1 MSHHRSR
8 EPSSRTVKGPRPEPS
23 LRPRPHC
30 VGGWPSRLACQARG
44 DAGGGAMRVLCADAT
59 AETTVDQLTDRGHT
73 CVVEPDLKA
82 TDLAERIKGYDVLVV
97 RSTKVKADVF

>member
-1 MSHHRSR
+1 MQ
-8 EPSSRTVKGPRPEPS
+8 E
-23 LRPRPHC
+23 
-30 VGGWPSRLACQARG
+30 
-44 DAGGGAMRVLCADAT
+44 GGAMRVLCADAT

-97 RSTKVKADVF
+97 RSTKVKADVFDAADRLALVVRAGAGTNTIDTSAAARRGVFVANVP